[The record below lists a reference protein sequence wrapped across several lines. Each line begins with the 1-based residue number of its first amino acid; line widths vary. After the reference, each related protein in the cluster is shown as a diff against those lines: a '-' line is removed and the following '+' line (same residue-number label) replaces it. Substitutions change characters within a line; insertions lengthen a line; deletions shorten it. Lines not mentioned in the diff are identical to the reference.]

1 MAVPNASQIRFLE
14 SKLNSKRELRL
25 LQTDFQGRAG
35 INWGPVQ
42 DFKVRPNRIAKY
54 NSSRSFVVFELV
66 SHNGMIGNRRA
77 SNAAEQASRL
87 SAFW

>member
-35 INWGPVQ
+35 INCGPVQ
-42 DFKVRPNRIAKY
+42 DFKVRPRVCLDPSKLSQNPNFLSHLHHIETLNIANDPCMEY
-54 NSSRSFVVFELV
+54 
-66 SHNGMIGNRRA
+66 
-77 SNAAEQASRL
+77 
-87 SAFW
+87 

>member
-42 DFKVRPNRIAKY
+42 DFKVRPNRIAK
-54 NSSRSFVVFELV
+54 
-66 SHNGMIGNRRA
+66 
-77 SNAAEQASRL
+77 
-87 SAFW
+87 

>member
-35 INWGPVQ
+35 INWALYKILKWGL
-42 DFKVRPNRIAKY
+42 I
-54 NSSRSFVVFELV
+54 E
-66 SHNGMIGNRRA
+66 
-77 SNAAEQASRL
+77 
-87 SAFW
+87 